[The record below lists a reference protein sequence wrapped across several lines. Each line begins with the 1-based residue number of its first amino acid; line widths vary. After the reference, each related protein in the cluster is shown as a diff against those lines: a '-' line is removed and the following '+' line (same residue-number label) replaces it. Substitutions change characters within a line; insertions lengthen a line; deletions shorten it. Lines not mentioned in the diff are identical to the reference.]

1 MELSLKAN
9 MNATEHTRGVQE
21 PECRSGLR
29 PEYYRI

>member
-1 MELSLKAN
+1 